1 MGKRFGNFPREAV
14 EKMGIFSKREIMGLD
29 IGSSSIKAVELEW
42 TRKNPRLRHFG
53 MIPLPPEAIVDGAFM
68 DSASIVESIRSLV
81 EGLKVKTKNVAVSIS
96 GHSVIIKKITM
107 AAMSEMQL
115 EESIRWEAEQYIPYD
130 IEEVNLDFQILDE
143 LAGPEQMVV
152 LLVAAK
158 KDIINDYTSVVE
170 EAGLRPVVVDVDS
183 FAIENAYN
191 LNFESPEEE
200 TVALVN
206 IGAGVMNI
214 NILKGGTSAF
224 TRDIPIGG
232 RQITEE
238 IQKKLKLTYEE
249 AEALKLRERDDSAQ
263 NQEVERIVQGTSEQL
278 ATEVRRSLEF
288 YAASSTGGEIKKIFL
303 SGGCAK
309 IKKLPALIEERI
321 GTPVEV
327 FNPFSKIDYDP
338 KVFDPEYLRE
348 VAPLATVGVG
358 LALRREGLK

>member
-1 MGKRFGNFPREAV
+1 MGLFTKSD
-14 EKMGIFSKREIMGLD
+14 IIGLD

-42 TRKNPRLRHFG
+42 SKKNPKLKHFG
-53 MIPLPPEAIVDGAFM
+53 LIPLPPEAIVDGAFM

-96 GHSVIIKKITM
+96 GHSVIIKKINV
-107 AAMSEMQL
+107 ASMSEVQL
-115 EESIRWEAEQYIPYD
+115 EESIKWEAEQYIPFD
-130 IEEVNLDFQILDE
+130 IEDVNLDFQILDE
-143 LAGPEQMVV
+143 PAGPDQMAV

-158 KDIINDYTSVVE
+158 KDMINDYTAVIE
-170 EAGLRPVVVDVDS
+170 EAGLRPIVVDVDS

-191 LNFESPEEE
+191 LNYEWTEDEV
-200 TVALVN
+200 VALVN

-224 TRDIPIGG
+224 TRDISVGG

-238 IQKKLKLTYEE
+238 IQKRLKLTYDE
-249 AEALKLRERDDSAQ
+249 AEALKVKEKDAGFQSA
-263 NQEVERIVQGTSEQL
+263 EVEKIIQGTAEQL

-288 YAASSTGGEIKKIFL
+288 FAASTSGGDIKKVII
-303 SGGCAK
+303 SGGCAR
-309 IKKLPALIEERI
+309 IQMLPGLIEERI

-327 FNPFSKIDYDP
+327 FNPFAKIDCHP
-338 KVFDPEYLRE
+338 EMFDPEYILQI
-348 VAPLATVGVG
+348 APLAVVGVG